1 MFYVSF
7 IHKKDFTVHSSHMTY
22 CSKSCTHTKQK
33 KSKENGEASWW
44 KLEFSTDVQ
53 IDWLYIWNRD
63 KAGINAEKRIDGVKV
78 FFLFNTYF
86 TSVYPT
92 AMWLQCNR
100 PITGAEGSY
109 KASDG

>member
-1 MFYVSF
+1 MLDKNRW
-7 IHKKDFTVHSSHMTY
+7 IKIM
-22 CSKSCTHTKQK
+22 
-33 KSKENGEASWW
+33 GEG
-44 KLEFSTDVQ
+44 TTQ
-53 IDWLYIWNRD
+53 GN
-63 KAGINAEKRIDGVKV
+63 

>member
-1 MFYVSF
+1 MARALASEEDEALARALQASLSEQGRSRPQPPQQVDPYIRYSF
-7 IHKKDFTVHSSHMTY
+7 
-22 CSKSCTHTKQK
+22 
-33 KSKENGEASWW
+33 
-44 KLEFSTDVQ
+44 
-53 IDWLYIWNRD
+53 
-63 KAGINAEKRIDGVKV
+63 
-78 FFLFNTYF
+78 FFLNTYF